1 VFLVG
6 SHAAFGPI
14 DRSLG
19 LGLFGCTITKE
30 KLIKTIQKVFAADPD
45 LSFILQ
51 LSEFKLATL
60 VATVRERIDR
70 GSDNAGRILATR
82 NSFPPPAKEQFPVW
96 LMSTWTKWIAN
107 DKPFAASK

>member
-1 VFLVG
+1 MICLTHPCPPLCRDCPVPGFSPSVFLVG

-14 DRSLG
+14 DGSLG

-51 LSEFKLATL
+51 LSEFKLAML
-60 VATVRERIDR
+60 VATIRERIDR
-70 GSDNAGRILATR
+70 R
-82 NSFPPPAKEQFPVW
+82 
-96 LMSTWTKWIAN
+96 
-107 DKPFAASK
+107 